1 MQRLVYSP
9 SIKVWVKT
17 DSGVIDLTPYVTEC
31 TVVRKIDDLSHAEIQ
46 FRNPKVLKDGKPRF
60 LFTENEYTGS
70 DGSTS
75 IRPVFHPMDPI
86 TIVLERIAGKPI
98 QVFTGYCDTTPY
110 VQLFPGTA
118 RIKASCT
125 LKRLNYT
132 YFDPGLDFVQ
142 DFMRNYG
149 WIINVS
155 NGVAV
160 NEKQATKDEN
170 PKQVPTSSVKLHD
183 SSIGNLLYA
192 ALNEIGG
199 WDNKN
204 IYIQSLP
211 GNIAKVVGGLFDE
224 FAKDN
229 KDVNEEIATLVRQII
244 GSGSFGAVSP
254 GQPNI
259 GAGAG
264 TGNSPVVAADAPDLL
279 RQLVQE
285 CNRIKIHRTYYS
297 QEFRNGSAGV
307 RQPNQASDGA
317 YYFDCSS
324 FVSYM
329 MNFIGHYGGNMT
341 WAEVS
346 GWFESSWGQR
356 GEGRYLTVWANPDH
370 VFLEIKNN
378 TGGSKFIGTS
388 GYVESQNPDSN
399 SPVGH
404 SHTIGWMS
412 SYPTNGFTPKHIP
425 GF

>member
-60 LFTENEYTGS
+60 LFTENEYTDS

-224 FAKDN
+224 FKKDN
-229 KDVNEEIATLVRQII
+229 SKVNEEITKFVRDLI
-244 GSGSFGAVSP
+244 GSGQFGTAIASGSISP
-254 GQPNI
+254 DGQPDLSNYTQS
-259 GAGAG
+259 AKC
-264 TGNSPVVAADAPDLL
+264 PVLPDNAPQEVKNLL
-279 RQLVQE
+279 RICDQIAQTKTDYVYGGSHDENALTLARSSTHPDAYQL
-285 CNRIKIHRTYYS
+285 
-297 QEFRNGSAGV
+297 
-307 RQPNQASDGA
+307 
-317 YYFDCSS
+317 DCSS
-324 FVSYM
+324 FVSYALANAGM
-329 MNFIGHYGGNMT
+329 GVNSVM
-341 WAEVS
+341 VS
-346 GWFESSWGQR
+346 GQYANWGSPGR
-356 GEGRYLTVWANPDH
+356 GSYFTVWENDGH
-370 VFLEIKNN
+370 VFIEFYGKKWN
-378 TGGSKFIGTS
+378 
-388 GYVESQNPDSN
+388 V
-399 SPVGH
+399 
-404 SHTIGWMS
+404 
-412 SYPTNGFTPKHIP
+412 
-425 GF
+425 